1 MIKTTPKTQKRDR
14 KVAVD
19 TDMLQAG
26 DRVGGGGGGG
36 GGTDVVTPTH
46 TALQK
51 TPFAIQELLGK

>member
-1 MIKTTPKTQKRDR
+1 MIKTTPKRQKRDR